1 MPRSHRSLTQTGW
14 FPEKTVA
21 SRSFGTTPP
30 ARPFLEFDGLAGTP
44 PNLGGE
50 SQTPNLP
57 IHKTRGARGVKLS
70 ANESTRLYRLA
81 GHVLEC
87 SGNTGG
93 TSAGAISGGDVQA
106 RI

>member
-50 SQTPNLP
+50 FQTPNCQFIYRPPLQCSLP
-57 IHKTRGARGVKLS
+57 SRSIFS
-70 ANESTRLYRLA
+70 EA
-81 GHVLEC
+81 GRAPDTGRKGLIFRNLVLL
-87 SGNTGG
+87 NLK
-93 TSAGAISGGDVQA
+93 
-106 RI
+106 